1 MRSNFDHEKLNVC
14 LRKKQSKMEKQQLL
28 EIVSMLTALVSS
40 LMARIR
46 EELGENFDFLEQEK
60 EPE

>member
-1 MRSNFDHEKLNVC
+1 
-14 LRKKQSKMEKQQLL
+14 MEKQQLL

>member
-14 LRKKQSKMEKQQLL
+14 LRKKQSKMERQQLL

-46 EELGENFDFLEQEK
+46 EELGENFDFLEK
-60 EPE
+60 EREQD